1 MKDKN
6 ALIGYFTEYR
16 GFKGTIEYDYEDH
29 IYHGK
34 IIDTKDFVNYQAKKL
49 DKLREE
55 FKNAVDDYLLF
66 LDEITELN
74 NKR

>member
-66 LDEITELN
+66 LDGITELN

>member
-16 GFKGTIEYDYEDH
+16 GYKGTIEYDYEDH

-66 LDEITELN
+66 LDGITELN

>member
-34 IIDTKDFVNYQAKKL
+34 IIDTKDFINYQAKKL

-66 LDEITELN
+66 LDGITELN

>member
-34 IIDTKDFVNYQAKKL
+34 IIDTKDFINYHAKKL

-66 LDEITELN
+66 LDVITEPN

>member
-16 GFKGTIEYDYEDH
+16 GFKGTIEYNYEDH

-34 IIDTKDFVNYQAKKL
+34 IIDTKDFINYQAKKL

-55 FKNAVDDYLLF
+55 FKKAVDDYLLF

>member
-16 GFKGTIEYDYEDH
+16 GFKGTIEYDYENH

-66 LDEITELN
+66 LDGITELN

>member
-34 IIDTKDFVNYQAKKL
+34 IINTKDFVNYQTKKL

>member
-34 IIDTKDFVNYQAKKL
+34 IINTKGFINYQAKKL
-49 DKLREE
+49 DELREE

-66 LDEITELN
+66 LDVITELN

>member
-29 IYHGK
+29 IYYGK
-34 IIDTKDFVNYQAKKL
+34 IINTKDFVNYQAKKL

>member
-16 GFKGTIEYDYEDH
+16 GYKGTIEYDYEDH

-34 IIDTKDFVNYQAKKL
+34 IIDTKDFINYQAKKL

-55 FKNAVDDYLLF
+55 IKNAVDDYLLF
-66 LDEITELN
+66 LDGITELN

>member
-34 IIDTKDFVNYQAKKL
+34 IINTKDFVIYQAKKL
-49 DKLREE
+49 DKLRD
-55 FKNAVDDYLLF
+55 AGV
-66 LDEITELN
+66 
-74 NKR
+74 

>member
-1 MKDKN
+1 MNDKN

-16 GFKGTIEYDYEDH
+16 GYKGTIEYDYEDH

-66 LDEITELN
+66 LDGITELN

>member
-55 FKNAVDDYLLF
+55 FKNAVDDYILF
-66 LDEITELN
+66 KNGITELN
-74 NKR
+74 NMR

>member
-16 GFKGTIEYDYEDH
+16 GYKGTIEYDYEDH

-34 IIDTKDFVNYQAKKL
+34 IIDTKDFINYQAKKL

-66 LDEITELN
+66 LDGITELN